1 MKASACLAARFGNIF
16 LYPRAIPPICITSG
30 QVIYTS
36 LELANEL
43 QRITVDTSANVSEV
57 QQIMVASMDPSSL
70 SGSFALRH
78 GYYVSP
84 SVPFNATAD
93 EVRTL

>member
-1 MKASACLAARFGNIF
+1 MNTADTRKC
-16 LYPRAIPPICITSG
+16 IPTG

-36 LELANEL
+36 LEPAREV
-43 QRITVDTSANVSEV
+43 QRITVDASANVSEV
-57 QQIMVASMDPSSL
+57 QQVTVASLDPASL

-78 GYYVSP
+78 GYYVSR

-93 EVRTL
+93 AVRIIK